1 MKENAP
7 LLESKVF
14 PSFKCLFTRKK
25 GNVVLIQCTGTTF
38 LLVLLVVKELV
49 DLVFTETSK
58 LGDLFDGK

>member
-14 PSFKCLFTRKK
+14 PSFKCLFTRK
-25 GNVVLIQCTGTTF
+25 VVLIQCTGTTF